1 MIQLKNASENFK
13 FNVNF
18 YSLKIGELYSSLV
31 KDNLKFKK
39 NNLHLFISKSLKYSF
54 FITSCS
60 LSLKKYNSIF
70 NLDSSL
76 LRNKWKKFQK
86 MVSCRVGTGLV
97 VLLCCICE
105 GRSYL
110 LPELA
115 DLENLSC
122 FPFKIILSSDTS
134 QSFIMRT
141 VRNDGFYFFFSFFFL
156 IYDVV
161 SKQTNFQS
169 NFWCN
174 LSQETRY
181 FEKKTSWCLPGG

>member
-76 LRNKWKKFQK
+76 LRNK
-86 MVSCRVGTGLV
+86 
-97 VLLCCICE
+97 
-105 GRSYL
+105 
-110 LPELA
+110 
-115 DLENLSC
+115 
-122 FPFKIILSSDTS
+122 
-134 QSFIMRT
+134 
-141 VRNDGFYFFFSFFFL
+141 
-156 IYDVV
+156 
-161 SKQTNFQS
+161 
-169 NFWCN
+169 
-174 LSQETRY
+174 
-181 FEKKTSWCLPGG
+181 

>member
-1 MIQLKNASENFK
+1 M
-13 FNVNF
+13 
-18 YSLKIGELYSSLV
+18 
-31 KDNLKFKK
+31 
-39 NNLHLFISKSLKYSF
+39 
-54 FITSCS
+54 
-60 LSLKKYNSIF
+60 
-70 NLDSSL
+70 
-76 LRNKWKKFQK
+76 KKFQK

-141 VRNDGFYFFFSFFFL
+141 VRNDGFYFFFSFF
-156 IYDVV
+156 
-161 SKQTNFQS
+161 S
-169 NFWCN
+169 
-174 LSQETRY
+174 
-181 FEKKTSWCLPGG
+181 

>member
-76 LRNKWKKFQK
+76 LRNNWKKFQK

-141 VRNDGFYFFFSFFFL
+141 VRNDGFYFFFSFFPW
-156 IYDVV
+156 
-161 SKQTNFQS
+161 STM
-169 NFWCN
+169 
-174 LSQETRY
+174 
-181 FEKKTSWCLPGG
+181 